1 MNRPILISGKQCS
14 GKSQLVKTLQNF
26 CPTGFSQF
34 QLSNSNLFE
43 IYDDIF
49 KNQSDNYVFEEIVNF
64 KQIIDLEKFFIN
76 NSLERLKRIYVCQT
90 NLIPEKVR
98 VRGIEVDGNISI
110 QKLDEYF
117 NWIPVSRYQDIFKQ
131 INKQKLV
138 QEIDAFLGLPS
149 TKINHG
155 FPYMLPKYFFQF
167 RIEKKEPKI
176 LLEYNAGNETAND
189 FLKKNW
195 FRNETF

>member
-1 MNRPILISGKQCS
+1 MKKPILITGKQCS
-14 GKSQLVKTLQNF
+14 GKSQLVKTIQNF
-26 CPTGFSQF
+26 CPIEFSQF

-49 KNQSDNYVFEEIVNF
+49 KNQYDNYVFEEIVNF
-64 KQIIDLEKFFIN
+64 KQIIDLERFFIN
-76 NSLERLKRIYVCQT
+76 NSLERLKRIYVIQT
-90 NLIPEKVR
+90 NLIPEKV
-98 VRGIEVDGNISI
+98 NIKYN

-117 NWIPVSRYQDIFKQ
+117 NWIPLYRYQDIFQ
-131 INKQKLV
+131 QTNKQKLV
-138 QEIDAFLGLPS
+138 QEIDAFLGLHS

-176 LLEYNAGNETAND
+176 LLEYNAGNKTAND
-189 FLKKNW
+189 FLKKHW